1 MAIGK
6 RSLMNEHMIAVL
18 NKVRSMDPDPVQKSY
33 LYYSQAEKEAV
44 DYMIAI
50 DLLKEKSFEDDD
62 GNVKKGYVLGDFGR
76 EVVKDITRIQMKIDL
91 QGRIYEDPSQ
101 DGKIAE
107 LIEIRRE
114 LNSAVSDGSD
124 DLIFELK
131 KKMAIKENELMEDY
145 QRTVDRQIEEHDDP
159 LSVFIVTLKAGKH
172 FELPNR
178 DGHNRVFYP
187 TNELTSMKWHLAS
200 LALSESLKQ

>member
-50 DLLKEKSFEDDD
+50 DLLKEKSFEDED

-91 QGRIYEDPSQ
+91 QERIYEDPSQ

-145 QRTVDRQIEEHDDP
+145 QRTVDRQIEELD
-159 LSVFIVTLKAGKH
+159 
-172 FELPNR
+172 NR
-178 DGHNRVFYP
+178 GQKKMD
-187 TNELTSMKWHLAS
+187 TISKW
-200 LALSESLKQ
+200 KQQKKNQ

>member
-50 DLLKEKSFEDDD
+50 DLLKEKSFEDED

-76 EVVKDITRIQMKIDL
+76 EVVKDITRIQMKLDL
-91 QGRIYEDPSQ
+91 QERIYEDPSQ

-145 QRTVDRQIEEHDDP
+145 QRTVDRQIEELD
-159 LSVFIVTLKAGKH
+159 
-172 FELPNR
+172 NR
-178 DGHNRVFYP
+178 GQKKMD
-187 TNELTSMKWHLAS
+187 TISKW
-200 LALSESLKQ
+200 KQQKKNQ